1 MRIGRSSLYFLGR
14 LKGWID
20 GFCSKSRRVRGGCG
34 KGGIIPESPGLPSFS
49 PPGGAGFDTVS
60 PHFRMS
66 LTSTDIARIA
76 TLARLQLAPDES
88 TRLQGQINGFFDLV
102 EKMRAVDTTGLEP
115 LAHPVAAIEDITLRL
130 RDDVVSEPN
139 NREANQKS
147 APAIE
152 RGLFLVPKVIE

>member
-1 MRIGRSSLYFLGR
+1 
-14 LKGWID
+14 
-20 GFCSKSRRVRGGCG
+20 
-34 KGGIIPESPGLPSFS
+34 
-49 PPGGAGFDTVS
+49 
-60 PHFRMS
+60 MS

-88 TRLQGQINGFFDLV
+88 KRLQGQINGFFDLV

-147 APAIE
+147 APAVE